1 MKIISL
7 LIIIIFSILLS
18 LLVIEVGFRAL
29 AIPKIDY
36 SSPAFGGT
44 LYRAWKDQ
52 NFFVPSADR
61 IYKMAP
67 SVGADNYWRSDADGF
82 RYNPRHAQKIS
93 SFRARKLL
101 FIGDSY
107 TYGHGV
113 THDEAYPAQLEQ
125 IFLASGFDVWV
136 DNAGTPGYGPDQE
149 FVHLHEL
156 LRKKTYDM
164 IVWNFSMNDVDDNNQ
179 ACLFRKTPFGR
190 MQLPGWFNTLHLMLS
205 YARSPHVIVQN
216 SFTINY
222 LIASIRGVSNTER
235 FTFGCS
241 QQAPTGDR
249 LQKDFE
255 DNVTYFKDR
264 LEKYFRNKR
273 LGTRLVFVF
282 TPFRGDARVRPF
294 LQKNNYSIMEERID
308 GFLKTL
314 GVPYL
319 DTSPIVAAVA
329 QQKLFASKN
338 SGENVLGA
346 STQDASMEFFLD
358 EKQYGDYS
366 HLNAAG
372 NALLAKIVAE
382 WIAPIL
388 Q

>member
-1 MKIISL
+1 MRIISVV
-7 LIIIIFSILLS
+7 IITIFSILLS
-18 LLVIEVGFRAL
+18 LLVIEVGFRLL
-29 AIPKIDY
+29 AIPKIDF
-36 SSPAFGGT
+36 SSPVFGGS

-61 IYKMAP
+61 IYKLAP
-67 SVGADNYWRSDADGF
+67 SVGTDNYWRSDADGF
-82 RYNPRHAQKIS
+82 RYNPRHAQRILS
-93 SFRARKLL
+93 PRARKLL

-149 FVHLHEL
+149 FVYLQEL

-190 MQLPGWFNTLHLMLS
+190 VQLPGWLNTLYLMLS
-205 YARSPHVIVQN
+205 YARSPHMIVQR
-216 SFTINY
+216 SYTINY
-222 LIASIRGVSNTER
+222 FIASIRGVSNTER

-241 QQAPTGDR
+241 QQAATGDG

-255 DNVTYFKDR
+255 DKVTDFKER
-264 LEKYFRNKR
+264 LEQYFRNKR

-294 LQKNNYSIMEERID
+294 LRKHNYSIMEERID
-308 GFLKTL
+308 GFLKTFGL
-314 GVPYL
+314 PYL
-319 DTSPIVAAVA
+319 NASPIVAATA
-329 QQKLFASKN
+329 QQRLLASVIG
-338 SGENVLGA
+338 GENILGV
-346 STQDASMEFFLD
+346 STDDASMEFFLD
-358 EKQYGDYS
+358 EKQFGDNA

-372 NALLAKIVAE
+372 NAVFAKLVAE

-388 Q
+388 R